1 MLSTDGL
8 LALLI
13 ATAAFYVVTMPYDG
27 GYARLY
33 ARQAIARDYLDI
45 LASANSSVTPEEFS
59 GVALALVSNATPTSG
74 EWLGVEK
81 FAYPRLAGC
90 VNSSACSFSNASSA
104 GGYLRVQDIVSS
116 YVYRAWVQ

>member
-13 ATAAFYVVTMPYDG
+13 ATAAFYVVIMPHDG

-45 LASANSSVTPEEFS
+45 LASTNSSVTPEEFS
-59 GVALALVSNATPTSG
+59 GVALALVSNVAPASG

-81 FAYPRLAGC
+81 FVYPRPAGC
-90 VNSSACSFSNASSA
+90 ANSSACSFSNSSSA

-116 YVYRAWVQ
+116 YVNRAWVQ